1 MKFKHAQSQFSSQAW
16 WLMLPTAI
24 GEFKFTAGASLGSAS
39 CSMSPEM
46 LGADCQ
52 TTGPSS
58 TGDKF
63 CGTRVENLL
72 LRLTQQW
79 QQQPRSSWWENRWF
93 SAIFVCFAAE
103 RWCVCLGTSRKRRKV
118 CWDSWSYYGNHSWN
132 QFPPLCRWVLGI
144 FARPEFPFFSFF
156 CIRDMNRRLRDEK
169 DAQQS
174 EKRVSHNHSVLPHL
188 PINYYLSEDLCS
200 PWTPK
205 IYPTWRSRP
214 WTVIV
219 WADVDVWFYPE
230 LLSMSWCWLWRLFLL
245 LFLTWTMFSP
255 EDTVSEMKHLILYI
269 VQSCKAQRVFY
280 VHQWHCTVHSSIF
293 ANAIWSGSIIYL
305 K

>member
-1 MKFKHAQSQFSSQAW
+1 MLKERYSGKDDILSKHTIPSGAELWSLKKAQSQFSSQAW

-72 LRLTQQW
+72 LRLTQQ

-144 FARPEFPFFSFF
+144 FARPEFPFSLFS
-156 CIRDMNRRLRDEK
+156 
-169 DAQQS
+169 
-174 EKRVSHNHSVLPHL
+174 VSG
-188 PINYYLSEDLCS
+188 
-200 PWTPK
+200 
-205 IYPTWRSRP
+205 
-214 WTVIV
+214 
-219 WADVDVWFYPE
+219 
-230 LLSMSWCWLWRLFLL
+230 
-245 LFLTWTMFSP
+245 TWTEGCGMRKMPNSQRRGLVTITLSF
-255 EDTVSEMKHLILYI
+255 LIF
-269 VQSCKAQRVFY
+269 Q
-280 VHQWHCTVHSSIF
+280 
-293 ANAIWSGSIIYL
+293 
-305 K
+305 